1 MNIQWNGK
9 KYADDF
15 NFVPQYGE
23 AVLDLI
29 TLPNGSFAVDLGCG
43 NGALTAKLAERGY
56 DVLGIDD
63 STEMLELAAQQHPYL
78 SFRKENAL
86 TFRLDQPADIVFSNA
101 VFHWINE
108 ENQQMMLNNIAAN
121 LRTGGELITEFGGYG
136 CAAAVHSTL
145 ARLFADRGLDYAFE
159 FYFPTIGMYA
169 PMLEAAGLRVEFAV
183 LFDRPTQQKSDD
195 GLADWIRMFN
205 MRPFEEI
212 DPDFREEIIRE
223 AAADLRPVL
232 YHDGHW
238 FIDYVRIRLRAR
250 KI

>member
-1 MNIQWNGK
+1 MNIQWDEK

-29 TLPNGSFAVDLGCG
+29 TLPKGSFAVDLGCG

-63 STEMLELAAQQHPYL
+63 SAEMLELAVQQHPDIA
-78 SFRKENAL
+78 FRKDNAL
-86 TFRLDQPADIVFSNA
+86 TFRLNQPADIIFSNA
-101 VFHWINE
+101 VFHWINA
-108 ENQQMMLNNIAAN
+108 ENQQLMLNNIAAN
-121 LRTGGELITEFGGYG
+121 IRTGGELVTEFGGYG
-136 CAAAVHSTL
+136 NGAAVHTTL
-145 ARLFADRGLDYAFE
+145 ARKFADRGLDYAFE
-159 FYFPTIGMYA
+159 FYFPTIGVYA
-169 PMLEAAGLRVEFAV
+169 PMLETAGLRVEYAV
-183 LFDRPTQQKSDD
+183 LFDRPTPQKSKD

-205 MRPFEEI
+205 MRPFEAI
-212 DPDFREEIIRE
+212 DSDLTEEIIRE
-223 AAADLRPVL
+223 AAADLCPVL

-238 FIDYVRIRLRAR
+238 FIDYVRIRIRAR